1 MMDQDAEIEQAIAQ
15 VVEHLK
21 TLRQRIAD
29 AEVPDEQTWFRNLL
43 VGILNCAATD
53 YRTVEIGVEKL
64 VELAAWGCR
73 NLLEL
78 RVLTEYVL
86 TAEENAVAIQGD
98 LVLDAKEFYEAV
110 SKSHVSAH
118 RQYLDALSV
127 LANQEQGVFRDAL
140 EEVLKRDSKLGPQTG
155 ESDAEAEGFRQFQVS
170 MGLKPNAKPKM
181 AGEIA
186 DLIQQKADFG
196 PLNKICSKL
205 IHRTALSIA
214 SSTVQGSLDAVVPF
228 LKSTAC
234 NALLQIFGDIKRY
247 VETTGIQVPPKRH
260 P

>member
-1 MMDQDAEIEQAIAQ
+1 MDHDAEIERAMAQ
-15 VVEHLK
+15 VVEDLK

-53 YRTVEIGVEKL
+53 YKTVEIGVEKL
-64 VELAAWGCR
+64 VALAAWGCR

-78 RVLTEYVL
+78 KVLTEYVL
-86 TAEENAVAIQGD
+86 TSEENAVAIQGD

-118 RQYLDALSV
+118 RQYLDALAE
-127 LANQEQGVFRDAL
+127 LANQEQGVLRAKL
-140 EEVLKRDSKLGPQTG
+140 EEVLERDVKLGPQTG
-155 ESDAEAEGFRQFQVS
+155 ESDAEAEGFRQFQLS

-186 DLIQQKADFG
+186 DLLQQKADFG

-205 IHRTALSIA
+205 VHRTVLSIA

-228 LKSTAC
+228 LKSTAG
-234 NALLQIFGDIKRY
+234 NALLQIYGDIKRY
-247 VETTGIQVPPKRH
+247 VETTGIQVPPKHRA
-260 P
+260 

>member
-1 MMDQDAEIEQAIAQ
+1 MDHDAEIERAMAQ
-15 VVEHLK
+15 VGEDLK

-29 AEVPDEQTWFRNLL
+29 VEVPDEQTWFRNLL

-53 YRTVEIGVEKL
+53 YKTVEIGVEKL
-64 VELAAWGCR
+64 VALAAWGCR

-78 RVLTEYVL
+78 KVLTEYVL
-86 TAEENAVAIQGD
+86 TSEETAVAIQGD

-118 RQYLDALSV
+118 RQYLDALSE
-127 LANQEQGVFRDAL
+127 LANQEQGVLRAKL
-140 EEVLKRDSKLGPQTG
+140 EEVLERDAKLGPQTG
-155 ESDAEAEGFRQFQVS
+155 ESDAEAEGFRQFQLS

-186 DLIQQKADFG
+186 DLLQQKADFG

-205 IHRTALSIA
+205 MHRTVLSIA
-214 SSTVQGSLDAVVPF
+214 SSTAQGSLDAIVPF
-228 LKSTAC
+228 LKSTAG
-234 NALLQIFGDIKRY
+234 NALLQIYGDIKRY
-247 VETTGIQVPPKRH
+247 VETTGIQVPPKHRA
-260 P
+260 